1 MARTLITNGTVVT
14 ATDQV
19 SADVLI
25 EDEKVVAL
33 ATPGSHD
40 WSADEVIDASG
51 KYVIPGGLDVHTHME
66 LPFGGTFAS
75 DTFET
80 GTRAAAWGGT
90 TTIVDFAVQAKGQG
104 VMEGFETW
112 MEKAAGNCAID
123 YGFHMIVGDVNEQ
136 SLKEMDSVMGEGV
149 TSFKLFMAYPGVF
162 YSNDGEI
169 FRAMQK
175 ASEIGATIMM
185 HAENGIAIDVL
196 VEQALQRGETDPIN
210 HGLVRKSIL
219 EGEATHRA
227 IKLAELA
234 GSPLYI
240 VHMSALEALEEVTI
254 ARDQGL
260 DVFAETCPQYLFLGL
275 DDLGNGFEGAK
286 YVASPPLRD
295 WEAGHQE
302 ELWRGLRSNDL
313 QCVSTDHC
321 PFCMDE
327 FDGLIAQKRLGEGDF
342 SKIPNGMPGVEPR
355 MELMYE
361 GGVAQGRIS
370 LNRWVEICSTAPAKM
385 FGLYPQKGAIAPGSD
400 ADIVI
405 FDPSKSRV
413 ISVDNQHMRV
423 DYSAY
428 EGTEVSGSVDTVL
441 SRGRVVVADGAYHGE
456 AGHGRYQNGGRARPR
471 PPSSK

>member
-1 MARTLITNGTVVT
+1 MARTIIQNGTVVT
-14 ATDQV
+14 ATDQIE
-19 SADVLI
+19 ADVLI

-33 ATPGSHD
+33 AAPGSHD
-40 WSADEVIDASG
+40 WSADEVIDAAG
-51 KYVIPGGLDVHTHME
+51 KYVVPGGLDVHTHME

-80 GTRAAAWGGT
+80 GSRAAAWGGT

-112 MEKAAGNCAID
+112 MEKAEGNCAID

-275 DDLGNGFEGAK
+275 DNLGNGFEGAK

-302 ELWRGLRSNDL
+302 ELWKGLRTNDL
-313 QCVSTDHC
+313 QVVSTDHC

-355 MELMYE
+355 MELMYQ
-361 GGVAQGRIS
+361 GGVAEGRIS

-385 FGLYPQKGAIAPGSD
+385 FGLYPQKGAIAVGSD

-405 FDPSKSRV
+405 FDPNASKV

-428 EGTEVSGSVDTVL
+428 EGTEVAGSVDTVI
-441 SRGRVVVADGAYHGE
+441 SRGRVIISGGEYKGE
-456 AGHGRYQNGGRARPR
+456 AGHGRYLPR
-471 PPSSK
+471 GENQYVV

>member
-1 MARTLITNGTVVT
+1 
-14 ATDQV
+14 
-19 SADVLI
+19 
-25 EDEKVVAL
+25 
-33 ATPGSHD
+33 
-40 WSADEVIDASG
+40 
-51 KYVIPGGLDVHTHME
+51 
-66 LPFGGTFAS
+66 
-75 DTFET
+75 
-80 GTRAAAWGGT
+80 
-90 TTIVDFAVQAKGQG
+90 VDFAVQAKGQG

-112 MEKAAGNCAID
+112 MEKAEGNCAID

-275 DDLGNGFEGAK
+275 DNLGNGFEGAK

-302 ELWRGLRSNDL
+302 ELWKGLRTNDL
-313 QCVSTDHC
+313 QVVSTDHC

-355 MELMYE
+355 MELMYQ
-361 GGVAQGRIS
+361 GGVAEGRIS

-385 FGLYPQKGAIAPGSD
+385 FGLYPQKGAIAVGSD

-405 FDPSKSRV
+405 FDPNVSKV

-428 EGTEVSGSVDTVL
+428 EGTEVAGSVDTVI
-441 SRGRVVVADGAYHGE
+441 SRGRVIISGGEYKGE
-456 AGHGRYQNGGRARPR
+456 AGHGRYLPR
-471 PPSSK
+471 GENQYVV

>member
-1 MARTLITNGTVVT
+1 MARTIIEKGTVVT
-14 ATDQV
+14 AIDQTA
-19 SADVLI
+19 ADILI
-25 EDEKVVAL
+25 EAGKVVGL
-33 ATPGSHD
+33 AASGSHG

-51 KYVIPGGLDVHTHME
+51 KYVIPGGIDVHTHME

-104 VMEGFETW
+104 LLEGFEAW
-112 MEKAAGNCAID
+112 QEKASGNCAID
-123 YGFHMIVGDVNEQ
+123 YGFHLIVGDVNEQ
-136 SLKEMDSVMGEGV
+136 TLKEMETAFEDGV
-149 TSFKLFMAYPGVF
+149 TSFKMFMAYPGVF
-162 YSNDGEI
+162 YSDDGQI

-175 ASEIGATIMM
+175 AAENGSTVMM

-210 HGLVRKSIL
+210 HGLVRRSIL

-234 GSPLYI
+234 DVPLYI

-260 DVFAETCPQYLFLGL
+260 DVFAETCPQYLFL
-275 DDLGNGFEGAK
+275 DLGKLGDGFEGAK
-286 YVASPPLRD
+286 YVCSPPLRD
-295 WEAGHQE
+295 RAAGHQE
-302 ELWRGLRSNDL
+302 ELWEGLRRNDL
-313 QCVSTDHC
+313 QIVSTDHC
-321 PFCMDE
+321 PFCMDP
-327 FDGLIAQKRLGEGDF
+327 FDGLIAQKRLGEADF

-361 GGVAQGRIS
+361 GGVAQGRID

-385 FGLYPQKGAIAPGSD
+385 FGMYPDKGTIAVGSD
-400 ADIVI
+400 ADIVL
-405 FDPSKSRV
+405 FDPSAAKT

-428 EGTEVSGSVDTVL
+428 EGVEVSGSVDTVL
-441 SRGRVVVADGAYHGE
+441 SRGRVIVTDGSYRGE
-456 AGHGRYQNGGRARPR
+456 PGHGRYISRGTNQYVR
-471 PPSSK
+471 